1 MKVITLASPDK
12 ISIGM
17 FTTFFIKAVGKEHK
31 ILDTHSLMSPVAIQ
45 NFVKDSRDQF
55 EKILFRYYAKKKIN
69 KKPEDVIP
77 QELMESSGL
86 ILWFSLY
93 STEPKIIKDENDN
106 FKRLYQP
113 KWAAFVA
120 AMNKGG

>member
-1 MKVITLASPDK
+1 
-12 ISIGM
+12 
-17 FTTFFIKAVGKEHK
+17 
-31 ILDTHSLMSPVAIQ
+31 MSPVAIQ